1 MKPSRADDERLL
13 RTRRELRQAQQELE
27 RAVERERAALRAL
40 DAARGLAALLA
51 RVNHVIASA
60 VDERAMLAEVC
71 ALAVEH
77 GGFELAWIAAPD
89 PAGWFRTLAA
99 SGAVRYLERVH
110 TSVNPEL
117 AEGNGCMGS
126 AWRDGAARFN
136 QSIQGA
142 DSMRPWKE
150 SARHHGL
157 GAVAA
162 LPVLRDGGTWAVM
175 TVYHR
180 NEGIFDSPTRAVL
193 EQLALGISRGIDRI
207 AREAAQRQQDL
218 LHQVLLDNAV
228 AGVTMTRGNR
238 IVSANAC
245 FAEMLGYDSVDALI
259 DQPTSMLYVN
269 THELDRVRALYARMY
284 DAKTVQL
291 LSVQLKS
298 RDGQRINC
306 DISGR
311 LLPQPEGKP
320 IAVWTV
326 VDVTQRDEQTELLRR
341 LQADAV
347 FRAQHDALTGLPNRY
362 ALEQFLQAALADAQ
376 RQGNC
381 LVVGMIDLD
390 DFKPVNDT
398 FGHAAGDQLLRQFAL
413 RVKRLLRG
421 SDFIARL
428 GGDEFV
434 VVFNGIEPDAPRA
447 SALAA
452 IRRLRVCV
460 DKPFKL
466 AGDHKA
472 TVRMTLGAAVYPHD
486 APDASTLLRV
496 ADAAMYRAKA
506 RKDQRRRWWCLAS
519 DDD

>member
-1 MKPSRADDERLL
+1 
-13 RTRRELRQAQQELE
+13 
-27 RAVERERAALRAL
+27 
-40 DAARGLAALLA
+40 
-51 RVNHVIASA
+51 
-60 VDERAMLAEVC
+60 
-71 ALAVEH
+71 
-77 GGFELAWIAAPD
+77 
-89 PAGWFRTLAA
+89 
-99 SGAVRYLERVH
+99 
-110 TSVNPEL
+110 
-117 AEGNGCMGS
+117 
-126 AWRDGAARFN
+126 
-136 QSIQGA
+136 
-142 DSMRPWKE
+142 
-150 SARHHGL
+150 
-157 GAVAA
+157 
-162 LPVLRDGGTWAVM
+162 M
-175 TVYHR
+175 T
-180 NEGIFDSPTRAVL
+180 
-193 EQLALGISRGIDRI
+193 Q
-207 AREAAQRQQDL
+207 
-218 LHQVLLDNAV
+218 
-228 AGVTMTRGNR
+228 GNR
-238 IVSANAC
+238 IVSANAR
-245 FAEMLGYDSVDALI
+245 FAEMLGYTGI
-259 DQPTSMLYVN
+259 DELVGHPTLS
-269 THELDRVRALYARMY
+269 LYADRTEFQRIHDLYPRMY
-284 DAKTVQL
+284 ESGAAQL
-291 LSVQLKS
+291 LSVHLKC
-298 RDGQRINC
+298 RDGGLISC
-306 DISGR
+306 DLSGR
-311 LLPQPEGKP
+311 LLPQPQGKP